1 LEDKCQQVLETN
13 KLKLEIHLKQVR
25 DYMIELKNEILDDDE
40 RFEDDIK
47 EGRVQEMIRNKHDK
61 DELVLFHKQKVKLRA
76 IEE

>member
-1 LEDKCQQVLETN
+1 
-13 KLKLEIHLKQVR
+13 
-25 DYMIELKNEILDDDE
+25 MIELKNEILHDDE